1 MTAPDRIG
9 GRLPV
14 STSNAV
20 NCSGQESLR
29 ATEILSGHS
38 TTYNENI
45 LPVIV
50 ATLIRKGLPPFFL
63 LAWPGTLFLESA
75 GNLPHSRL
83 RGMVPSPSRRIPP
96 AEEEDRGVTAP
107 SLPSVTNI
115 KTQVS
120 IVSAI
125 LPIIPTSRFHKT
137 DFTYRSSQ
145 IISSQTLT
153 LYVGEKYLRIYDGF
167 LPELLIFENLASMQH
182 FKQ

>member
-20 NCSGQESLR
+20 NCSGQESLK

-75 GNLPHSRL
+75 ANLPPFSTTKYGPLAKPENPASR
-83 RGMVPSPSRRIPP
+83 GRRSGSDSTLPP
-96 AEEEDRGVTAP
+96 ISNEHQNSGVHRF
-107 SLPSVTNI
+107 SN
-115 KTQVS
+115 
-120 IVSAI
+120 
-125 LPIIPTSRFHKT
+125 PTHHT
-137 DFTYRSSQ
+137 DFP
-145 IISSQTLT
+145 
-153 LYVGEKYLRIYDGF
+153 V
-167 LPELLIFENLASMQH
+167 P
-182 FKQ
+182 